1 MLVDNLRTVPTVLEE
16 LEYLLVRPMALNKLE
31 PQRMELMAK
40 AKVNSTVDWT
50 LDWPKQHLLLWD

>member
-1 MLVDNLRTVPTVLEE
+1 MLVDNLRTVPTVLGE
-16 LEYLLVRPMALNKLE
+16 LEYLLVQPMALNNLE

-40 AKVNSTVDWT
+40 NSVVDWT

>member
-16 LEYLLVRPMALNKLE
+16 LEYLLVPMALNKPE

-40 AKVNSTVDWT
+40 DKVNSTVDWT
-50 LDWPKQHLLLWD
+50 LDWPKQHLQLRD

>member
-1 MLVDNLRTVPTVLEE
+1 MLVDNLRTVPMVLEE
-16 LEYLLVRPMALNKLE
+16 LEYLLVQPMALNKLE
-31 PQRMELMAK
+31 LQRMELM

>member
-1 MLVDNLRTVPTVLEE
+1 MLMDNLRTVPTTTLGE
-16 LEYLLVRPMALNKLE
+16 LEYLLVQPMALNKLE

-40 AKVNSTVDWT
+40 VNSVVDWT